1 MTNPPTA
8 DQLDHLIGHTSNR
21 ALTPAEH
28 EALRAAVNLMRTRG
42 DAFATAALGDHGNM
56 IRGTMG
62 GYLTQL
68 KQQLTVAEE
77 ELALWRRQRAREA
90 ELEEQLAEARTWAR
104 RGRQMAADPG
114 WWDGVTDMPAWLVE
128 E

>member
-21 ALTPAEH
+21 ALTPVEH
-28 EALRAAVNLMRTRG
+28 EVLRAAVAMLRNRG
-42 DAFATAALGDHGNM
+42 EVLGSHGNM
-56 IRGTMG
+56 IHSTMG

-68 KQQLTVAEE
+68 KQQLTAAEE

-104 RGRQMAADPG
+104 RSRQMAADPG